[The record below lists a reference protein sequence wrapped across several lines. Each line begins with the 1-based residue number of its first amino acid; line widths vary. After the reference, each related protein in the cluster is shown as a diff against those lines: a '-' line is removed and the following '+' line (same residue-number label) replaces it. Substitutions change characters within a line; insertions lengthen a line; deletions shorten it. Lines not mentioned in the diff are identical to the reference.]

1 MHPREAL
8 RNPESSRDSEK
19 SSYWM
24 FGEASMACPGVAKER
39 LLRWLRGGEE
49 RHRWEG
55 KGREGRRRGEED
67 PPV

>member
-1 MHPREAL
+1 
-8 RNPESSRDSEK
+8 
-19 SSYWM
+19 
-24 FGEASMACPGVAKER
+24 MACRGVAKER

-55 KGREGRRRGEED
+55 KGREGSRRGEED